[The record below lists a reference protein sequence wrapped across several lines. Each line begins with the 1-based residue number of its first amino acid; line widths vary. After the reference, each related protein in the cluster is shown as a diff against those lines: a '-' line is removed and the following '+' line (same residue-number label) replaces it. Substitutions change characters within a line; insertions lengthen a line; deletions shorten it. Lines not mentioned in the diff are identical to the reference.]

1 MIENNDNLDI
11 AGVAAGVK
19 GTEGLS
25 QGNLSETF
33 FDVHKASRFLHIN
46 EKKIYALANAGK
58 LPGTKVTGKW
68 LFPKRDLEA
77 LIEGQAAQTLR
88 KFSAEYALHRNV
100 LLVGGSDD
108 PAMYMAQGLLHS
120 WHPEFVLFSASLG
133 SGEGLRLLRE
143 GYCHIALSHLYDHET
158 GEYNFPF
165 IEKQFEEPKDIVV
178 LNLFYRSVGFVS
190 KEGVVRS
197 FKEIADR
204 RLRFIN
210 RQAKSGIRHR
220 IDTLVAAEGVDEKS
234 IRGFDA
240 EVYTHLDVATAVMSG
255 EADTGVVAESVAR
268 FPDLS
273 FYQLFEE
280 RFDMLVSKS
289 LFFEKSVQVFIEFV
303 RSSAFSEILQG
314 MRGYDT
320 RETGKVLYPKTA

>member
-1 MIENNDNLDI
+1 
-11 AGVAAGVK
+11 
-19 GTEGLS
+19 LS

-33 FDVHKASRFLHIN
+33 FDVHQASRLLHIN
-46 EKKIYALANAGK
+46 EKKIYTLANAGK

-77 LIEGQAAQTLR
+77 LVEGQATQTLR
-88 KFSAEYALHRNV
+88 KFSSEYVLHRNV

-108 PAMYMAQGLLHS
+108 PAMYMVQGLLHS
-120 WHPEFVLFSASLG
+120 RHPGLVLFSASLG

-158 GEYNFPF
+158 GDYNFPF
-165 IEKQFEEPKDIVV
+165 IEKQFEEPKDIVA

-190 KEGVVRS
+190 KKGIVRS

-204 RLRFIN
+204 GLRFIN
-210 RQAKSGIRHR
+210 RQATSGIRHR
-220 IDTLVAAEGVDEKS
+220 IETLVATESVDEKS
-234 IRGFDA
+234 IRGFDD

-255 EADTGVVAESVAR
+255 EADTGVAAESVAR
-268 FPDLS
+268 FPDLF

-280 RFDMLVSKS
+280 RFDMLVSKNI
-289 LFFEKSVQVFIEFV
+289 FFEKSVQVFIEFV
-303 RSSAFSEILQG
+303 KSSAFSEILQG

-320 RETGKVLYPKTA
+320 RETGKILYPKTA